1 MGGVLSIIVDI
12 IELTAE
18 VTAATGFSLEAII
31 NGEALAAVEA
41 QLSSLATVEGLSGVE
56 ALASLGITTEQYSFL
71 TSVPGM
77 LSNAVGLG
85 VVFQTVSGASALV
98 SAGIATSYAKEVSVV
113 NRNMALVPWRDPDYY
128 DILFPGV
135 QSFSYAINVVADWS
149 GSLFHAIGRYIWDT
163 VTSEARR
170 QIGHA
175 SNQVIVRGTH
185 AFQDSLA
192 RILEN
197 ARWVVQ
203 AGPTNIYNFLDNY
216 YRELPPVNPP
226 QARQMYRRLGQ
237 KYRFAREAYQIP
249 DRYNLANSETESGE
263 TVEFYKHPGGAN
275 QRVTP
280 DWMLPL
286 ILGLYGDITPTWST
300 YVHEIEEEDESQK
313 KKRRR
318 Y

>member
-1 MGGVLSIIVDI
+1 MGGVISIIVDI

-18 VTAATGFSLEAII
+18 LTAATGFSVEAII

-41 QLSSLATVEGLSGVE
+41 QLSSLATVEGLTGVE

-98 SAGIATSYAKEVSVV
+98 TAGIATSYAKEVSVV
-113 NRNMALVPWRDPDYY
+113 NRNMAVIPWRDPDYY

-135 QSFSYAINVVADWS
+135 QSFSYAIDVITDWS
-149 GSLFHAIGRYIWDT
+149 GSLFHSIGRYIWES
-163 VTSEARR
+163 VTTEARR

-185 AFQDSLA
+185 AFQDTLA

-203 AGPTNIYNFLDNY
+203 SGPTNVYNYLDNY
-216 YRELPPVNPP
+216 YRQLPPVNPA

-237 KYRFAREAYQIP
+237 KYRVTRDAQIP
-249 DRYNLANSETESGE
+249 DRYNLESSETESGE

-286 ILGLYGDITPTWST
+286 ILGLYGDITPTWDK
-300 YVHEIEEEDESQK
+300 YVHQVEEEDEYQK

-318 Y
+318 V